1 MRIVVTYLLFCL
13 LLGGGILHAQQ
24 TPVSAQYQLHP
35 PLVNPAAISLKNSI
49 NGALLIQRQWMG
61 HEDAP
66 TTFYLNA
73 NAPLI
78 NEDNM
83 VGILVVNDNISIHNV
98 FKFSAI
104 YSRKFHLDRGSFF
117 SLALS
122 PGLELIQSDYSQIY
136 TDYSG
141 DPLFAGQAV
150 TQTSFNSGF
159 GAYYY
164 NKRFYA
170 GVSVPRLLY
179 NYQEGSGNGETASKT
194 TVNLNQMPLY
204 LNMGW
209 KKDLGPIITFKPS
222 AMVRYQEG
230 SPIQIDI
237 NALFEY
243 REKIG
248 VGVSYRTMN
257 TLNILAN
264 YKLPGDFHLG
274 YAYSMQFGSQLNP
287 YHNGSHEIMLI
298 YGMGNTSRTNI
309 DLPGQVRNYRKQK
322 DKDFKKSKRRAG
334 KGKKDGKVKGAPG
347 GTRDRKQPYS

>member
-1 MRIVVTYLLFCL
+1 MIRGLHI
-13 LLGGGILHAQQ
+13 LLGLSAMLLVGMLHAQQ

-49 NGALLIQRQWMG
+49 NGAMLIQRQWWG

-78 NEDNM
+78 NDDNM

-104 YSRKFHLDRGSFF
+104 YSRKFKLDQGSFF

-122 PGLELIQSDYSQIY
+122 PGLELIQSDYSKIN
-136 TDYSG
+136 TDFAG
-141 DPLFAGQAV
+141 DPIFAGQSV

-159 GAYYY
+159 GGYYY

-170 GVSVPRLLY
+170 GVSIPRLMY
-179 NYQEGSGNGETASKT
+179 NYQEGGNNGESSPKT
-194 TVNLNQMPLY
+194 TIDLNQMPLY
-204 LNMGW
+204 VNLGW
-209 KKDLGPIITFKPS
+209 KKDLGPIVTFKPS
-222 AMVRYQEG
+222 AMVRYQQG
-230 SPIQIDI
+230 SPMQIDF

-243 REKIG
+243 RETIG

-257 TLNILAN
+257 SMNFLAN
-264 YKLPGDFHLG
+264 YKLPGDFQVG

-287 YHNGSHEIMLI
+287 YHSGSHEIMLI
-298 YGMGNTSRTNI
+298 YGMGNVSRTNI
-309 DLPGQVRNYRKQK
+309 DLPDQVRDYRKQK
-322 DKDFKKSKRRAG
+322 DKDVKRAKRG
-334 KGKKDGKVKGAPG
+334 GKKKAGKVKGAPG
-347 GTRDRKQPYS
+347 GARDRKQPYS